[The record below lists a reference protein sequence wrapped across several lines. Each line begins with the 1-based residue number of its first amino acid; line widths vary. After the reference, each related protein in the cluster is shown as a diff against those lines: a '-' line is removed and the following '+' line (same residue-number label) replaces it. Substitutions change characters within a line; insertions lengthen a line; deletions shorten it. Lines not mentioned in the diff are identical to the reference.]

1 MENQSGFLELS
12 PFTGEKGAVPRMLH
26 SAPPLRRGALL
37 IRGPW
42 PQSESV
48 GPGSAVPAE
57 EALHR
62 VRDMVA
68 SIVESARAASP

>member
-1 MENQSGFLELS
+1 
-12 PFTGEKGAVPRMLH
+12 MLR

-48 GPGSAVPAE
+48 GPGSAVPRRRGA
-57 EALHR
+57 APRPGH
-62 VRDMVA
+62 VA
-68 SIVESARAASP
+68 SIVESARAASPWCRCRCGFDRTGAPRSYASSRW